1 MICDLQKKPAEI
13 VINFP
18 SVEFYSGYHSSK
30 CEQYNV
36 VNYISLHD
44 ELHFKDVNLI
54 NYHIY
59 EWSEFRPS

>member
-1 MICDLQKKPAEI
+1 MQEKPAEI

-30 CEQYNV
+30 RVQYNV

-44 ELHFKDVNLI
+44 ELDFKDVNLI
-54 NYHIY
+54 NYHDIY
-59 EWSEFRPS
+59 EWFEFRPN